1 MEIGM
6 SGPKPLLDVYLA
18 TFYQN
23 NIKILLIEKSTTTR
37 VINTILG
44 EVNVEH
50 SLVGG
55 VLPLI
60 TSVIQM
66 ASGLV
71 VQ

>member
-6 SGPKPLLDVYLA
+6 LDPKLLLDVYLA